1 MIYHVMSEQT
11 VRSAVG
17 QKTLPDYLKRAAY
30 LLYALAGLIFI
41 GGLYL
46 DVVNP
51 DVIVVP
57 PLVIAQ
63 DPANSGLFILAII
76 VLAIGYVL
84 GKIGH
89 FIQEW
94 RIEDIDQTQEWT
106 VDIGDN

>member
-1 MIYHVMSEQT
+1 MSEQT

-30 LLYALAGLIFI
+30 LLYAAASLVFI
-41 GGLYL
+41 VGLYL

-51 DVIVVP
+51 DVVVVP

-63 DPANSGLFILAII
+63 DANSGLFILAII
-76 VLAIGYVL
+76 VLAIGYVI

-94 RIEDIDQTQEWT
+94 RIEEVDQTQEWT

>member
-1 MIYHVMSEQT
+1 MSQQT

-30 LLYALAGLIFI
+30 LLYAAASVIFI

-51 DVIVVP
+51 DVVVVP

-63 DPANSGLFILAII
+63 DANSGLFILAII
-76 VLAIGYVL
+76 VLVIGYAI

-94 RIEDIDQTQEWT
+94 RIEDVDQTQEWT